1 MLQKVIKSNLL
12 CYQVFN
18 PVTGLCDQQKNV
30 AGCEDTYPEEPQDLD
45 IEVCRRLSL
54 FRQG

>member
-1 MLQKVIKSNLL
+1 MLQKVIKSNFL

-45 IEVCRRLSL
+45 IEVCRRLAL
-54 FRQG
+54 FGQG